1 MEVLE
6 LPLYNEPDYSYD
18 VSLNRTSYTIRMF
31 YNERSRSWHM
41 DLQDQEGEYIFQ
53 GVRIAEETPLYSNN
67 TSGDTTTTTTEDNGY
82 FYLMPVGETRTL
94 SIGCRDPYRI
104 DRWCKLYYLF
114 PEGNKLT

>member
-53 GVRIAEETPLYSNN
+53 GVRIAEETPLYSG
-67 TSGDTTTTTTEDNGY
+67 SKDAIADGGY
-82 FYLMPVGETRTL
+82 FYLMPVGERLEHLHWIVEILTGL
-94 SIGCRDPYRI
+94 IGGVNYTTYSLRVI
-104 DRWCKLYYLF
+104 
-114 PEGNKLT
+114 N

>member
-53 GVRIAEETPLYSNN
+53 GVRIAEETPLYSGSKDAILMVVIS
-67 TSGDTTTTTTEDNGY
+67 TSC
-82 FYLMPVGETRTL
+82 LLETRTL
-94 SIGCRDPYRI
+94 TLDCRDPYRI

>member
-41 DLQDQEGEYIFQ
+41 DLQDQEG
-53 GVRIAEETPLYSNN
+53 
-67 TSGDTTTTTTEDNGY
+67 
-82 FYLMPVGETRTL
+82 
-94 SIGCRDPYRI
+94 
-104 DRWCKLYYLF
+104 
-114 PEGNKLT
+114 

>member
-53 GVRIAEETPLYSNN
+53 GVRIAEETPLYSG
-67 TSGDTTTTTTEDNGY
+67 SKDAIADGGY

-94 SIGCRDPYRI
+94 TLDCRDPYRI